1 MSLTDEERKIVLR
14 ALGGIA
20 AERVRMVNEI
30 AELTTKAIRLRRVEE
45 EIEQTY
51 LSLST
56 LIKNEPPIPIV
67 IP

>member
-56 LIKNEPPIPIV
+56 LIKTDPPIPIV